1 MRLGRQSEEEVPGR
15 GVASRCRFWCIS
27 LHRRSACPSSSVTV
41 EGVGFSV
48 LSLTLMLARP
58 VLDIVPLFHF
68 LIPPEINLPR
78 RPKTDF
84 PTASA
89 FDYIEKQHT

>member
-1 MRLGRQSEEEVPGR
+1 MQIVVYFLAQAFSLSFILSNCR
-15 GVASRCRFWCIS
+15 GS
-27 LHRRSACPSSSVTV
+27 
-41 EGVGFSV
+41 GFQCTFTYSD
-48 LSLTLMLARP
+48 ARKTCEI
-58 VLDIVPLFHF
+58 IVPLFHF